1 MTEKDFENLDIEQGF
16 VLRYGDAIRY
26 LKWCA
31 SQLWER
37 ATANAPLAT
46 DLECAK
52 EEWADLVA
60 MAQVIKDSDWEW
72 VLLSEHQMS
81 ASGIHIEKMVMANA

>member
-16 VLRYGDAIRY
+16 VLRYDDAMKY

-31 SQLWER
+31 SQVWER
-37 ATANAPLAT
+37 TVADAPLAT
-46 DLECAK
+46 DLECAQA
-52 EEWADLVA
+52 EWADLVA
-60 MAQVIKDSDWEW
+60 MAQAIKDGDWEW

>member
-31 SQLWER
+31 SQL
-37 ATANAPLAT
+37 
-46 DLECAK
+46 
-52 EEWADLVA
+52 
-60 MAQVIKDSDWEW
+60 
-72 VLLSEHQMS
+72 
-81 ASGIHIEKMVMANA
+81 

>member
-16 VLRYGDAIRY
+16 VLRYGDAIKY

-37 ATANAPLAT
+37 ATGDAT
-46 DLECAK
+46 LGEAVDTAK
-52 EEWADLVA
+52 EEWEDLVC
-60 MAQVIKDSDWEW
+60 MAQVIRDNDWEW
-72 VLLSEHQMS
+72 VMISEHPMS